1 METTVE
7 AGILSL
13 SDAQKSTIH
22 RAASELF
29 AAAVLNLPA
38 RLSNRD
44 LSGAGGTKVIG
55 AFVSVKRQG
64 RLRSCCGFLGDETT
78 VAEAIEKAAERTAT
92 DDQRFPRVSPLELP
106 YMELETWLLHSPKL
120 IEAKGHDRAAAVE
133 IGKHGVQVARA
144 GNRGLLLPSVATEAK
159 FTPEQFLQ
167 QVCMKAGLPPSLWVE
182 DETQLWTFEGLEFG
196 GPIEAGAAKEGAL
209 VPGVPYPGEILDRIA
224 KGCADNIFLLYRGA
238 TASYVLNGCPDGNV
252 AGIALFINEPG
263 TPETMEVSKMSMRPL
278 MPLQS
283 SLFMLCQGAAAALKQ
298 RAKTRH
304 GPQSLN
310 LAIAILFDPVMH
322 GTVAAPDLRG
332 FDPTKRALLVA
343 EGQNNAWLYDP
354 EKTAEQLLEDAAKAA
369 KVTTPEA
376 AGVFSLGI
384 CSSGK
389 PLSVVRTVEPQIGPT
404 VRGANQ
410 AGRFY
415 PADKDELNATLD
427 KLFEGDAPPAEAWPA
442 VMMPHAGLQYSGKV
456 AADALRRVKIP
467 STVIVL
473 CPKHTPLGV
482 EWAVAPNEEWAL
494 PTGNVPSDPALAKEL
509 ATTID
514 GLELDGAA
522 HHMEHAIEV
531 ELPLLQRLAPEA
543 KVVGIAIGAGT
554 YARLEKLA
562 EGLAYVL
569 DKRKDDV
576 LFVISSDMNHFA
588 TDEEN
593 RLLDEQALAALE
605 TLDPHK
611 AFDAIMDKR
620 ISMCG
625 VRPAV
630 VVMETLKRWNRLNK
644 AVRTGYAT
652 TADTTGDKSRVVG
665 YAGMLLG

>member
-1 METTVE
+1 MESTVE
-7 AGILSL
+7 TNVLSL
-13 SDAQKSTIH
+13 SDSHKSTIH

-44 LSGAGGTKVIG
+44 LGGAGGLKVVG
-55 AFVSVKRQG
+55 SFVSVKREG
-64 RLRSCCGFLGDETT
+64 RLRSCCGFLGEDTT
-78 VAEAIEKAAERTAT
+78 VADAVEKAATRTASE
-92 DDQRFPRVSPLELP
+92 DQRFPRVSPLELP
-106 YMELETWLLHSPKL
+106 YLELETWLLHSPKL
-120 IEAKGHDRAAAVE
+120 LEAKGHDRAAAVE
-133 IGKHGVQVARA
+133 IGKHGLQVSR
-144 GNRGLLLPSVATEAK
+144 GNNRGLLLPGVATEAN
-159 FTPEQFLQ
+159 FTSEQFLQ

-196 GPIEAGAAKEGAL
+196 GPIEANAAKEGAL
-209 VPGVPYPGEILDRIA
+209 QPGVPYPGEILDRIA
-224 KGCADNIFLLYRGA
+224 KGCAENIFLLYRGA

-252 AGIALFINEPG
+252 AGIAIFVNEPG
-263 TPETMEVSKMSMRPL
+263 TQETMEVSKMSMQPL

-283 SLFMLCQGAAAALKQ
+283 SLFQLCQGAAAALKQ

-310 LAIAILFDPVMH
+310 LAIAILFDPAMH
-322 GTVAAPDLRG
+322 GTVAKADLRG
-332 FDPTKRALLVA
+332 FDPKNRALLVA
-343 EGQNNAWLYDP
+343 ESQNNAWLYDP
-354 EKTAEQLLEDAAKAA
+354 EKSAEQILEDATKAA

-389 PLSVVRTVEPQIGPT
+389 PLSVVRTVEPQVGPT

-415 PADKDELNATLD
+415 PADKDELSTTVD
-427 KLFEGDAPPAEAWPA
+427 KLLEGDAPAAEAWPA
-442 VMMPHAGLQYSGKV
+442 VMLPHAGLQFSGKV

-473 CPKHTPLGV
+473 CPKHTPMGV

-494 PTGNVPSDPALAKEL
+494 PTGNMPSDPVLARELAK
-509 ATTID
+509 TID

-531 ELPLLQRLAPEA
+531 ELPLIQRLAPEA
-543 KVVGIAIGAGT
+543 KVIGIAIGGGT
-554 YARLEKLA
+554 YARLEKFA
-562 EGLAYVL
+562 EGLAYAL
-569 DKRKDDV
+569 DGRKDDV

-588 TDEEN
+588 ADDEN
-593 RLLDEQALAALE
+593 RRLDEQALAALE
-605 TLDPHK
+605 SLDPHK
-611 AFDAIMDKR
+611 AFDTIMEKR

-625 VRPAV
+625 IRPAV
-630 VVMETLKRWNRLNK
+630 VVMETLKRWNRLSK
-644 AVRTGYAT
+644 TVRTGYAT

>member
-1 METTVE
+1 MASPAETE
-7 AGILSL
+7 ILSL
-13 SDAQKSTIH
+13 NDEQKSTIH

-44 LSGAGGTKVIG
+44 LAGAGNIKVIG
-55 AFVSVKRQG
+55 AFTSIKRQD
-64 RLRSCCGFLGDETT
+64 RLRSCCGFLGEETNI
-78 VAEAIEKAAERTAT
+78 AEAIEKAAERTAT

-106 YMELETWLLHSPKL
+106 YVELETWLLHSPKL

-133 IGKHGVQVARA
+133 IGKHGLQVAR
-144 GNRGLLLPSVATEAK
+144 GNNRGLLLPGVATEAK

-167 QVCMKAGLPPSLWVE
+167 QVCMKAGLPPSLWTE

-196 GPIEAGAAKEGAL
+196 GPLEAGAAKEGAL
-209 VPGVPYPGEILDRIA
+209 QPGVPYPGEILDRIA
-224 KGCADNIFLLYRGA
+224 KACADNIFLLYRGA

-252 AGIALFINEPG
+252 AGLALFVNEPG
-263 TPETMEVSKMSMRPL
+263 KQETMEISKMSMRPL

-298 RAKTRH
+298 RASTMH
-304 GPQSLN
+304 GPQALN

-332 FDPTKRALLVA
+332 FDPSRRALLVA
-343 EGQNNAWLYDP
+343 ESQNNAWMYDP
-354 EKTAEQLLEDAAKAA
+354 DKSPEQLLEEAAKAA
-369 KVTTPEA
+369 KVTTPES

-384 CSSGK
+384 CSTGK
-389 PLSVVRTVEPQIGPT
+389 PLVVVRTVEPQIGPT
-404 VRGANQ
+404 VRGHNL

-415 PADKDELNATLD
+415 PADKDELSAAVD
-427 KLFEGDAPPAEAWPA
+427 KLLEGPTPRTDAWPA
-442 VMMPHAGLQYSGKV
+442 VMVPHAGLQYSGQV
-456 AADALRRVKIP
+456 AADALRRVKFP

-494 PTGNVPSDPALAKEL
+494 PTGDVKSDPALAKQL
-509 ATTID
+509 AEAID

-531 ELPLLQRLAPEA
+531 ELPLIQRLAPQA
-543 KVVGIAIGAGT
+543 KVVGIAIGGGT
-554 YARLEKLA
+554 YARLEKFA
-562 EGLAYVL
+562 EGLANVL
-569 DKRKDDV
+569 ADRQDDV

-588 TDEEN
+588 ADEEN
-593 RLLDEQALAALE
+593 RRLDEEALAALE
-605 TLDPHK
+605 SLDPK
-611 AFDAIMDKR
+611 QAFDTIMDKR

-625 VRPAV
+625 IRPAV
-630 VVMETLKRWNRLNK
+630 IVMETLKRWNRLNK

>member
-1 METTVE
+1 MENTVE
-7 AGILSL
+7 TGVDTLNDS
-13 SDAQKSTIH
+13 QKSTIH

-44 LSGAGGTKVIG
+44 LGGAGGVKVIG
-55 AFVSVKRQG
+55 SFVSVKRQG
-64 RLRSCCGFLGDETT
+64 RLRSCCGFMGEETT
-78 VAEAIEKAAERTAT
+78 VAEAIEKAATRTAT
-92 DDQRFPRVSPLELP
+92 EDQRFPRVSPLELP
-106 YMELETWLLHSPKL
+106 YLDMETWLLHSPKL
-120 IEAKGHDRAAAVE
+120 IEAKGHERAAAVE
-133 IGKHGVQVARA
+133 IGKHGLQVAR
-144 GNRGLLLPSVATEAK
+144 GNNRGLLLPGVATEAN

-196 GPIEAGAAKEGAL
+196 SPIEAAAAKEGAL
-209 VPGVPYPGEILDRIA
+209 TPGSPYPGEILDRIA
-224 KGCADNIFLLYRGA
+224 KACADNIFLLYRGA

-252 AGIALFINEPG
+252 AGLALFVNEPG
-263 TPETMEVSKMSMRPL
+263 SPETMEVSKLSMQPL

-310 LAIAILFDPVMH
+310 LAIAILFDPAMH
-322 GTVAAPDLRG
+322 GTAAKPDLRG
-332 FDPTKRALLVA
+332 FDPARRALLVA

-354 EKTAEQLLEDAAKAA
+354 DKTPEQLLEDAIKAA
-369 KVTTPEA
+369 KVTTPDA

-389 PLSVVRTVEPQIGPT
+389 PLSVVRTIEPQVGPT

-415 PADKDELNATLD
+415 PADKDELSAMLD
-427 KLFEGDAPPAEAWPA
+427 KFFDGPTPRSDAWPA
-442 VMMPHAGLQYSGKV
+442 VMMPHAGLQYSGQV

-494 PTGNVPSDPALAKEL
+494 PTGNVQSDPVLAREL
-509 ATTID
+509 SKAIE

-531 ELPLLQRLAPEA
+531 ELPLIQRLAPEA
-543 KVVGIAIGAGT
+543 KVVGITIGGGN
-554 YARLEKLA
+554 YARLEKFAESFAAALA
-562 EGLAYVL
+562 
-569 DKRKDDV
+569 DRQDDV
-576 LFVISSDMNHFA
+576 LLVISSDMNHFA
-588 TDEEN
+588 SDEEN
-593 RLLDEQALAALE
+593 RRLDEEALAALE

-611 AFDAIMDKR
+611 AFDTIMEKR

-625 VRPAV
+625 IRPAV
-630 VVMETLKRWNRLNK
+630 IVMETLKRWNRLNK
-644 AVRTGYAT
+644 TVRTGYAT
-652 TADTTGDKSRVVG
+652 TADTTGDKTRVVG

>member
-1 METTVE
+1 MASTADSE
-7 AGILSL
+7 ILSL
-13 SDAQKSTIH
+13 NDEQKSTIH

-44 LSGAGGTKVIG
+44 LAGAGNIKVIG
-55 AFVSVKRQG
+55 AFTSIKREG
-64 RLRSCCGFLGDETT
+64 RLRSCCGFLGEETNI
-78 VAEAIEKAAERTAT
+78 AEAIEKAAERTAT

-106 YMELETWLLHSPKL
+106 YVELETWLLHSPKL
-120 IEAKGHDRAAAVE
+120 IEAKGHERAAAVE
-133 IGKHGVQVARA
+133 IGKHGLQVAR
-144 GNRGLLLPSVATEAK
+144 GNNRGLLLPGVATEAK

-167 QVCMKAGLPPSLWVE
+167 QVCMKAGLPPSLWTE

-196 GPIEAGAAKEGAL
+196 GPLEAGAAKEGAL
-209 VPGVPYPGEILDRIA
+209 QPGVPYPGEILDRIA
-224 KGCADNIFLLYRGA
+224 KACADNIFLLYRGA

-252 AGIALFINEPG
+252 AGLALFVNEPG
-263 TPETMEVSKMSMRPL
+263 KQETMEISKMSMRPL

-298 RAKTRH
+298 RASTMQ
-304 GPQSLN
+304 GPQALN

-332 FDPTKRALLVA
+332 FDSSRRALLVA
-343 EGQNNAWLYDP
+343 EAQNNAWMYDP
-354 EKTAEQLLEDAAKAA
+354 DKSPEQLLEEAAKAA
-369 KVTTPEA
+369 KVTTPES

-384 CSSGK
+384 CSTGK
-389 PLSVVRTVEPQIGPT
+389 PLVVVRTVEPQIGPT
-404 VRGANQ
+404 VRGHNL

-415 PADKDELNATLD
+415 PADKDELSAAID
-427 KLFEGDAPPAEAWPA
+427 KLLEGPTPRSDAWPA
-442 VMMPHAGLQYSGKV
+442 VMVPHAGLQFSGQV

-494 PTGNVPSDPALAKEL
+494 PTGDVKSDPALAKQL
-509 ATTID
+509 AEAID

-531 ELPLLQRLAPEA
+531 ELPLIQRLAPQA
-543 KVVGIAIGAGT
+543 KVVGIAIGGGT
-554 YARLEKLA
+554 YARLEKFA
-562 EGLAYVL
+562 EGLANVL
-569 DKRKDDV
+569 ADRQDDV

-588 TDEEN
+588 ADDENRRLDEE
-593 RLLDEQALAALE
+593 ALAALE
-605 TLDPHK
+605 SLDPK
-611 AFDAIMDKR
+611 QAFDTIMDKR

-625 VRPAV
+625 IRPAV
-630 VVMETLKRWNRLNK
+630 IVMETLKRWNRLNK
-644 AVRTGYAT
+644 AVRTSYAT

>member
-1 METTVE
+1 METTADAV
-7 AGILSL
+7 LSL
-13 SDAQKSTIH
+13 TDDQKNTIH

-44 LSGAGGTKVIG
+44 LAGAGNIKVIG
-55 AFVSVKRQG
+55 AFTSIKRQG
-64 RLRSCCGFLGDETT
+64 RLRSCCGFLGEETNI
-78 VAEAIEKAAERTAT
+78 ADAIEKAAERTAT
-92 DDQRFPRVSPLELP
+92 EDQRFPRVSPLELP
-106 YMELETWLLHSPKL
+106 YVELETWLLHSPRL
-120 IEAKGHDRAAAVE
+120 IETKGHDRAAAVE
-133 IGKHGVQVARA
+133 IGKHGLQVAR
-144 GNRGLLLPSVATEAK
+144 GNNRGLLLPGVATEAK

-167 QVCMKAGLPPSLWVE
+167 QVCMKAGLPPSLWTE

-196 GPIEAGAAKEGAL
+196 GPLEAGAAKEGAL
-209 VPGVPYPGEILDRIA
+209 QPGVPYPGEILDRIA
-224 KGCADNIFLLYRGA
+224 KACADNIFLLYRGA

-252 AGIALFINEPG
+252 AGLALFVNEPG
-263 TPETMEVSKMSMRPL
+263 KQETMEISKMSMRPL
-278 MPLQS
+278 MPMQS

-298 RAKTRH
+298 RASTMH
-304 GPQSLN
+304 GPQALN

-332 FDPTKRALLVA
+332 FDPSRRALLVA
-343 EGQNNAWLYDP
+343 EAQNNAWMYDP
-354 EKTAEQLLEDAAKAA
+354 DKSPEQLLEDTAKAA
-369 KVTTPEA
+369 KVTTPES

-384 CSSGK
+384 CSTGK
-389 PLSVVRTVEPQIGPT
+389 PLVVARTVEPQIGPT
-404 VRGANQ
+404 VRGHNL

-415 PADKDELNATLD
+415 PADKDELNTAID
-427 KLFEGDAPPAEAWPA
+427 KLLEGPTPRADAWPA
-442 VMMPHAGLQYSGKV
+442 VMVPHAGLQYSGQV
-456 AADALRRVKIP
+456 AADALRRVKFP

-494 PTGNVPSDPALAKEL
+494 PTGEVKSDPALAKQL
-509 ATTID
+509 AEAID

-531 ELPLLQRLAPEA
+531 ELPLIQRLAPQA
-543 KVVGIAIGAGT
+543 KVVGIAIGGGT
-554 YARLEKLA
+554 YARLEKFA
-562 EGLAYVL
+562 EGLATVL
-569 DKRKDDV
+569 ADRQDDV
-576 LFVISSDMNHFA
+576 LLVISSDMNHFA

-593 RLLDEQALAALE
+593 RRLDEEALAALE
-605 TLDPHK
+605 SLDPK
-611 AFDAIMDKR
+611 QAFDTIMDKR

-625 VRPAV
+625 IRPAV
-630 VVMETLKRWNRLNK
+630 IVMETLKRWNRLNK

>member
-1 METTVE
+1 MESTETSV
-7 AGILSL
+7 LSL
-13 SDAQKSTIH
+13 SDSQKSTIH

-44 LSGAGGTKVIG
+44 LGGAGGVKVIG
-55 AFVSVKRQG
+55 SFVSVKREG
-64 RLRSCCGFLGDETT
+64 RLRSCCGFLGEDTD
-78 VAEAIEKAAERTAT
+78 VADAVEKAATRTAS
-92 DDQRFPRVSPLELP
+92 DDQRFPRISPLELP
-106 YMELETWLLHSPKL
+106 YLTLETWLLHTPKL

-133 IGKHGVQVARA
+133 IGKHGLQVAR
-144 GNRGLLLPSVATEAK
+144 GNNRGLLLPGVATEAN
-159 FTPEQFLQ
+159 FTSEQFLQ

-182 DETQLWTFEGLEFG
+182 DDTQIWTFEGMEFG
-196 GPIEAGAAKEGAL
+196 GPIEANAAKEGVL
-209 VPGVPYPGEILDRIA
+209 QPGVPYPAEILDRIA

-238 TASYVLNGCPDGNV
+238 TASYVLDGCPDGNV
-252 AGIALFINEPG
+252 AGIAIFVNEPG
-263 TPETMEVSKMSMRPL
+263 TQETMEVSKMSMQPP

-283 SLFMLCQGAAAALKQ
+283 SLFQLCQGAAAALKQ
-298 RAKTRH
+298 RSKTRH

-310 LAIAILFDPVMH
+310 LAIAILFDPAMH
-322 GTVAAPDLRG
+322 GTVAKADLRG
-332 FDPTKRALLVA
+332 FDPKNRALLVA
-343 EGQNNAWLYDP
+343 ESQNNAWIYDP
-354 EKTAEQLLEDAAKAA
+354 EKSAEQLLDEAAKAA

-389 PLSVVRTVEPQIGPT
+389 PLQVVRTVEPQVGPT

-415 PADKDELNATLD
+415 PQDKDELTTVVD
-427 KLFEGDAPPAEAWPA
+427 KLFEGDAPAAQVWPA
-442 VMMPHAGLQYSGKV
+442 VMMPHAGLQFSGKV

-494 PTGNVPSDPALAKEL
+494 PTGNVQSDPVLARELAK
-509 ATTID
+509 TID

-531 ELPLLQRLAPEA
+531 ELPLIQRLAPEA
-543 KVVGIAIGAGT
+543 KVIGIAIGGGT
-554 YARLEKLA
+554 YARLEKFA
-562 EGLAYVL
+562 EGLAYAL
-569 DKRKDDV
+569 DGRKDDV

-588 TDEEN
+588 ADEEN
-593 RLLDEQALAALE
+593 RRLDEQALAALE
-605 TLDPHK
+605 SLDPHK
-611 AFDAIMDKR
+611 AFDTIMEKR

-625 VRPAV
+625 IRPAV
-630 VVMETLKRWNRLNK
+630 VVMETLKRWNRLSK
-644 AVRTGYAT
+644 TVRTGYAT